1 MPASTQQT
9 VRIYTG
15 PVLLVEALTARLEE
29 KGIIPIVRD
38 DQQNAVMFGSGSN
51 FTDQLRIFVREDELT
66 DAQEIVRLFEI
77 ETANNS

>member
-1 MPASTQQT
+1 MPESTQQT

-15 PVLLVEALTARLEE
+15 PVLLVEALAARLEE

>member
-1 MPASTQQT
+1 M
-9 VRIYTG
+9 
-15 PVLLVEALTARLEE
+15 EALAARLEE